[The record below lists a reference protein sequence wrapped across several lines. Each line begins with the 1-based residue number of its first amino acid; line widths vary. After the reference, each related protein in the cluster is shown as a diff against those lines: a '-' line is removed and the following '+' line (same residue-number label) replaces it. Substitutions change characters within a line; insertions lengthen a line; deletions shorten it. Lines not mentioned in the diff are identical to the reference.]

1 MVVLL
6 CKKTTPYVGY
16 LRYTINTTE
25 IPQVSMNDEP
35 WKTEA
40 TFVVI
45 QKSQGQETYQQT
57 TAKYRVFFLVY

>member
-1 MVVLL
+1 MRPEANEGMNE
-6 CKKTTPYVGY
+6 TFNE
-16 LRYTINTTE
+16 RYN
-25 IPQVSMNDEP
+25 EP

>member
-1 MVVLL
+1 MLDISDIQ
-6 CKKTTPYVGY
+6 
-16 LRYTINTTE
+16 INTTE

-40 TFVVI
+40 AFVVI

>member
-1 MVVLL
+1 MLDISDIQ
-6 CKKTTPYVGY
+6 
-16 LRYTINTTE
+16 INTTE

-45 QKSQGQETYQQT
+45 QKSQSQETYQQT